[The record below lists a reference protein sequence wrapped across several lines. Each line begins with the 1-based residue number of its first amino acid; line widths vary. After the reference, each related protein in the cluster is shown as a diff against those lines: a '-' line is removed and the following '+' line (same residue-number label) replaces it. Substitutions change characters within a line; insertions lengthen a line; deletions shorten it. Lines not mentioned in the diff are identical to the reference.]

1 MKFIKTTVRCCKNRQ
16 CMPEE
21 DYLLK
26 KGSANIKVI
35 P

>member
-26 KGSANIKVI
+26 KKEVLI
-35 P
+35 